1 MTRTSL
7 AAAALLLAACN
18 TNVDPQFRVDDVRI
32 MAVRSGVA
40 AGAAA
45 DVQPGD
51 TLVLDALV
59 ANPLGRPGLAVQW
72 FGCLPTPDEAVSP
85 CSDLA
90 TLSDPSRLVGNP
102 SAVFLGSGARVEYT
116 IPPLTDALAFAIRTA
131 QRQPTY
137 ACRLYAELVV
147 VIVAAAEGKR
157 SVAVKSVRVLPTAAQ
172 LAAAGVTSYYALNH
186 NPKADDVR
194 RAPSDPDTCTGG
206 SSVGEGPFPEGK
218 TVICGVENSVPGTY
232 TVDRFNLCNP
242 DGSITA
248 GQDESLSWQWYATG
262 GDFPD
267 VGGVGNARGDHV
279 DFTRPPGAFTLWG
292 ILRDG
297 RGGADWVSF
306 AVSAL

>member
-1 MTRTSL
+1 
-7 AAAALLLAACN
+7 
-18 TNVDPQFRVDDVRI
+18 
-32 MAVRSGVA
+32 MAVRAGVS

-59 ANPLGRPGLAVQW
+59 ANPLARPGLAVEW
-72 FGCLPTPDEAVSP
+72 FGCLPTPNEAVSP

-102 SAVFLGSGARVEYT
+102 SAVFLGSGPRVEYAV
-116 IPPLTDALAFAIRTA
+116 PALTDALAFVIGRARDPKSTW
-131 QRQPTY
+131 R
-137 ACRLYAELVV
+137 CRLYAELVV
-147 VIVAAAEGKR
+147 VVVAVAEGKR
-157 SVAVKSVRVLPTAAQ
+157 SVAVKSVRVVPPDAQ
-172 LAAAGVTSYYALNH
+172 LAAAGVTSLYALNH
-186 NPKADDVR
+186 NPKADDIL
-194 RAPSDPDTCTGG
+194 RAPPDPDTCAGG
-206 SSVGEGPFPEGK
+206 TSLGAGPFPEGK
-218 TVICGVENSVPGTY
+218 TVLCGVENSVPGTY
-232 TVDRFNLCNP
+232 TVDRFTLCNP
-242 DGSITA
+242 DGSTTP
-248 GQDESLSWQWYATG
+248 GQDESLGWQWYATG

-279 DFTRPPGAFTLWG
+279 DFTRPPGGFTLWG